1 MVGEMRDRESFEAA
15 LQAADTGHL
24 VLTTLHSTNASQ
36 ALNRILDFYKHEEQ
50 APIREAL
57 ALNLKSIIAQRLL
70 PKAFGGGVVPA
81 VEILINSPTVKKL
94 LERNKL
100 EKMAMAV
107 ETGKED
113 GMQSFNQALLKLI
126 NSGEIT
132 EEEGLEA
139 ASNPEALK
147 MNLQGIFLGT
157 DNQILGE

>member
-1 MVGEMRDRESFEAA
+1 
-15 LQAADTGHL
+15 
-24 VLTTLHSTNASQ
+24 
-36 ALNRILDFYKHEEQ
+36 
-50 APIREAL
+50 
-57 ALNLKSIIAQRLL
+57 
-70 PKAFGGGVVPA
+70 
-81 VEILINSPTVKKL
+81 
-94 LERNKL
+94 
-100 EKMAMAV
+100 MAMAV

-157 DNQILGE
+157 DNQILGD